1 MWHEFSLAHLSALT
15 LSPQEMVEV
24 AAHCGYSHVGLRLL
38 PVTPT
43 EPKYPIVQDR
53 KMMQETRACIAQSG
67 VSVLDI
73 ELARLSPDADV
84 ASFEPMLA
92 AGAELG
98 ARHVIAQTPDPDR
111 ARAAA
116 KFAALCELA
125 RPYALSVD
133 LEFVTWTDTPDL
145 HSAAAVLS
153 AADQPNAGLLID
165 TLHFCRS
172 RCSVE
177 HLRSLPRKWF
187 HFVQV
192 CDAPAE
198 APATREGLIHAAR
211 NERRLLGEGGL
222 DVRAILECLPKNI
235 PYSLEIPM
243 ATLSRTLGPEVRAHM
258 AILSARRYL
267 KGAIT
272 RARAL
277 PRYQTP
283 APRRAAED
291 P

>member
-24 AAHCGYSHVGLRLL
+24 AAHCGYGYVGLRLL
-38 PVTPT
+38 PVTAT
-43 EPKYPIVQDR
+43 EPKYPLIQDR
-53 KMMQETRACIAQSG
+53 QMLRETRARIAQSG
-67 VSVLDI
+67 VGVLDI
-73 ELARLSPDADV
+73 ELAQLTPEVDV

-92 AGAELG
+92 TGAELG
-98 ARHVIAQTPDPDR
+98 ARHLIAQTPDPER

-116 KFAALCELA
+116 KFAQLCELA
-125 RPYALSVD
+125 RRYSLSVN

-145 HSAAAVLS
+145 QSAVAVVSAAS
-153 AADQPNAGLLID
+153 QPNAGILID

-172 RCSVE
+172 CCSLE
-177 HLRSLPRKWF
+177 ELRGLPRNWF
-187 HFVQV
+187 RFVQV

-198 APATREGLIHAAR
+198 APATKEGLIHAAR

-222 DVRAILECLPKNI
+222 DVRSILDCLPRDI

-243 ATLSRTLGPEVRAHM
+243 ATLARTLGPEVRAHM

-267 KGAIT
+267 EGQT
-272 RARAL
+272 VRSWRREARAG
-277 PRYQTP
+277 T
-283 APRRAAED
+283 
-291 P
+291 